1 MAGKGSEPLLETFQL
16 GPVRLKNRI
25 FSSGHALSHAQAGR
39 PTDTTLRYQM
49 EKAKGGIGL
58 SFVGGSGTVSPD
70 TAPVFDQ
77 LIIDHDIIPFFAELA
92 DFYHRHGAA
101 LMTQ

>member
-1 MAGKGSEPLLETFQL
+1 MGSDPLLQGFDL
-16 GPVRLKNRI
+16 GPVRVKNRI
-25 FSSGHALSHAQAGR
+25 FSSGHALSHAQGGK

-58 SFVGGSGTVSPD
+58 SFVGGSGTVSAD

-77 LIIDHDIIPFFAELA
+77 LIIDHDIIPFF
-92 DFYHRHGAA
+92 
-101 LMTQ
+101 

>member
-1 MAGKGSEPLLETFQL
+1 
-16 GPVRLKNRI
+16 
-25 FSSGHALSHAQAGR
+25 
-39 PTDTTLRYQM
+39 M

-58 SFVGGSGTVSPD
+58 SFVGGSGTVSAD

-92 DFYHRHGAA
+92 GSITGTGRADDADHPSRPPHNAGDDWLTLRRRRTGISSRLSAHRG
-101 LMTQ
+101 

>member
-1 MAGKGSEPLLETFQL
+1 MAARVVIRCRDIPA
-16 GPVRLKNRI
+16 GPVRPRTG
-25 FSSGHALSHAQAGR
+25 SARPRAEPRAGGR
-39 PTDTTLRYQM
+39 PTETTMRYQM

-77 LIIDHDIIPFFAELA
+77 PIIDHDIIPFFAELA
-92 DFYHRHGAA
+92 DFYHRTAPR
-101 LMTQ
+101 